1 MSIKRGLAGL
11 ALLLSSTFAAVA
23 ADSPEA
29 KLTDDERQQL
39 LELLNESAEMY
50 LGLVAGVSDEQWRF
64 KPAPDRWS
72 VGECAEHIMRSNEA
86 LFASAKSALAKVGD
100 PDWFEKTRGKTELLI
115 RVMPNRNPGG
125 AGGASAPQ
133 EIRPTGEPSRAEI
146 VERFQALYK
155 QARAFVSETDAPLK
169 KHLESHPFP
178 IFDPLNA
185 YDWTIYVPLHTIRHS
200 KQMIEVMETEGYP
213 GS

>member
-1 MSIKRGLAGL
+1 MPISRGLAAL
-11 ALLLSSTFAAVA
+11 FLLLSSTLAASA
-23 ADSPEA
+23 ADAPEA

-50 LGLVAGVSDEQWRF
+50 LGLVAGVSDEQWSF

-86 LFASAKSALAKVGD
+86 LFSSAKSALAKAAD
-100 PDWFEKTRGKTELLI
+100 PDWFEKTKGKSKLLML
-115 RVMPNRNPGG
+115 VMPNRNPGG

-133 EIRPTGEPSRAEI
+133 EIRPTGEFSRRAI
-146 VERFQALYK
+146 IERFQALHEEV
-155 QARAFVSETDAPLK
+155 RAFVRDTEAPLK
-169 KHLESHPFP
+169 EHLENHMFP

-213 GS
+213 G